1 LTSPDTSLSYFP
13 GGGIA
18 MARVLFDGMVEYDDK
33 TPATTS
39 QMAKDVVT
47 FLAWAAE
54 PEHDD
59 RKKMGMQVGSGSPRA
74 PSFLIVSFRFGSV
87 RFADAGFLPSSGRH
101 HPFHHDRHFALH
113 QAVQVDPDQEQ
124 EAVLQPA
131 KRIALSWNQ
140 FSASG

>member
-59 RKKMGMQVGSGSPRA
+59 RKKMGMQVGSGS
-74 PSFLIVSFRFGSV
+74 L